1 MSKTKKAVE
10 ANLEQKK
17 NPIQLFQCQKLL
29 LTTKNLRDFS
39 FPMMERD
46 TDISLK
52 ITFLF
57 IEEKDSKLFFF
68 ILSNMTFHLPKSQK

>member
-57 IEEKDSKLFFF
+57 IEEKDSKLFFL
-68 ILSNMTFHLPKSQK
+68 ILSNMTIHLPKSQK